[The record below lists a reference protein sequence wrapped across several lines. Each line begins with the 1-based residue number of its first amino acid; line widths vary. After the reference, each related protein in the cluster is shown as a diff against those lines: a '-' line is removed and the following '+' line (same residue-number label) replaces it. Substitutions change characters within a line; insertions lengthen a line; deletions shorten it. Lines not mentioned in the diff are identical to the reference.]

1 MTDDSKSTTTDKSVV
16 DQGEPRHFRLC
27 SSCKRALEF
36 DKHYFVCSVSTCNRS
51 RNPLTFCSLPC
62 FEAHVPVLRHREA
75 WAEERTAPTRDQ
87 FLAERELAESSE
99 SAAGQTKPASRAGSG
114 EDWRETPAARAKQ
127 RPEQVVDN
135 ERLGRAALNR
145 SPGTDTRAPSVVR
158 QAATATRSLP
168 AAHAANKEL
177 LMSDEQGTKEVLVV
191 ISKVKAYIRAKSSMN
206 TSDAVTEALS
216 DLVRATCDQA
226 IEKAKSEGRKTVM
239 ARDIAGAPGASE

>member
-1 MTDDSKSTTTDKSVV
+1 MTDDSKPTSTPDKTVV
-16 DQGEPRHFRLC
+16 AQAEPRHFRLC

-36 DKHYFVCSVSTCNRS
+36 GSRYYVCSVSTCNRS

-75 WAEERTAPTRDQ
+75 WAEEKLAPTRDQ

-99 SAAGQTKPASRAGSG
+99 SSSGRPGTALRAGSG
-114 EDWRETPAARAKQ
+114 EDWRGSPAARAKQ

-135 ERLGRAALNR
+135 ERQGAQNPR
-145 SPGTDTRAPSVVR
+145 PGIVTRAHSVER
-158 QAATATRSLP
+158 QAATATRFQP
-168 AAHAANKEL
+168 AATKEL
-177 LMSDEQGTKEVLVV
+177 LMSNEEGTKEVLVV

-226 IEKAKSEGRKTVM
+226 IEKAKGEGRKTVM
-239 ARDIAGAPGASE
+239 ARDIAGSSGSSE

>member
-1 MTDDSKSTTTDKSVV
+1 MTDDSKPTSTPDKTVV
-16 DQGEPRHFRLC
+16 AQAEPRHFRLC

-36 DKHYFVCSVSTCNRS
+36 GSRYYVCSVSTCNRS

-75 WAEERTAPTRDQ
+75 WAEEKLAPTRDQ

-99 SAAGQTKPASRAGSG
+99 SSSGRPGPALRAGSG
-114 EDWRETPAARAKQ
+114 EDWRVSPAARAKQ

-135 ERLGRAALNR
+135 ERLGHSQSAQNLR
-145 SPGTDTRAPSVVR
+145 PGTDTRAHSVER
-158 QAATATRSLP
+158 QAATATRFQP
-168 AAHAANKEL
+168 AATKEL
-177 LMSDEQGTKEVLVV
+177 LMSNEEGTKEVLVV

-226 IEKAKSEGRKTVM
+226 IEKAKGEGRKTVM
-239 ARDIAGAPGASE
+239 ARDIAGSSGSSE

>member
-1 MTDDSKSTTTDKSVV
+1 MTDDSKPTTPDKSVV

-27 SSCKRALEF
+27 SSCKRTALEF
-36 DKHYFVCSVSTCNRS
+36 GKRYYVCSVSTCNRS

-75 WAEERTAPTRDQ
+75 WAEEKTAPTRDQ

-99 SAAGQTKPASRAGSG
+99 SAAGRTKPASGAGSG
-114 EDWRETPAARAKQ
+114 EDWRESPSGRAKP

-158 QAATATRSLP
+158 RAATATRFQP
-168 AAHAANKEL
+168 AANKEL

-216 DLVRATCDQA
+216 DSVRTTCDQA
-226 IEKAKSEGRKTVM
+226 IEKAKGEGRKTVM
-239 ARDIAGAPGASE
+239 ARDISGAPGGASE

>member
-1 MTDDSKSTTTDKSVV
+1 MTDSKPTTPDKSVV
-16 DQGEPRHFRLC
+16 DQAEPRHFRLC

-36 DKHYFVCSVSTCNRS
+36 GKQFYVCSVSTCNRS

-75 WAEERTAPTRDQ
+75 WAEEKTAPTRDQ
-87 FLAERELAESSE
+87 FLAERELAESAE
-99 SAAGQTKPASRAGSG
+99 SSKPGSRAGSG
-114 EDWRETPAARAKQ
+114 EDWRESPAARAKQ
-127 RPEQVVDN
+127 RPERAEHTVDN
-135 ERLGRAALNR
+135 ERLGRVTLNR

-158 QAATATRSLP
+158 RAATATRFQP
-168 AAHAANKEL
+168 AYNADNKEL

-226 IEKAKSEGRKTVM
+226 IEKAKGEGRKTVM
-239 ARDIAGAPGASE
+239 ARDIAGNSGSSE